1 MDANFRLSLLSSLK
15 QAQQQAAFET
25 SAVSDEV
32 VFTPA
37 FTKKS
42 IDRRIEIV
50 SVCVKNFVEG

>member
-32 VFTPA
+32 VFTPT